1 MGGSALWQRG
11 RARGLLDDDDEAA
24 VSVSLAVD
32 VLPADHLRS
41 ARSGQLA
48 QQRSVDLTWVRH

>member
-41 ARSGQLA
+41 AALGTTSPATVGRFNLG
-48 QQRSVDLTWVRH
+48 

>member
-11 RARGLLDDDDEAA
+11 CARGLLDDDDEAA

-32 VLPADHLRS
+32 ALTVDHLRS
-41 ARSGQLA
+41 AALA
-48 QQRSVDLTWVRH
+48 TISPSTVGRFNLG